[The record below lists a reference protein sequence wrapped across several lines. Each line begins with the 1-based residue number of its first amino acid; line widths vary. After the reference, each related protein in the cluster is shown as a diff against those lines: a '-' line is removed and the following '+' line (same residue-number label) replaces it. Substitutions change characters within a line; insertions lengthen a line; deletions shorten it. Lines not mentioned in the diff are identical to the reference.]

1 VKDPEFISDAEL
13 IAQAEMSPC
22 VGVCGMDDITE
33 WCFGCGR
40 TVTEIKGWQSYDHD
54 LRERLAPELADRVKQ
69 LIERRRAERGSARG
83 GRRAKS

>member
-1 VKDPEFISDAEL
+1 MKDTELVSDAEL

-22 VGVCGMDDITE
+22 VGVCGMDEVTG

-40 TVTEIKGWQSYDHD
+40 TVTEIKDWQSYDND
-54 LRERLAPELADRVKQ
+54 LRESLGSDLTVRVTQ
-69 LIERRRAERGSARG
+69 LIERRRAERGGTRR

>member
-1 VKDPEFISDAEL
+1 VKDTELVSDAEL

-22 VGVCGMDDITE
+22 VGVCGMDEDTG

-40 TVTEIKGWQSYDHD
+40 TVTEIKDWQSYDNE
-54 LRERLAPELADRVKQ
+54 LRENLELNLKERVNQ
-69 LIERRRAERGSARG
+69 LLERRRAERGGTRR